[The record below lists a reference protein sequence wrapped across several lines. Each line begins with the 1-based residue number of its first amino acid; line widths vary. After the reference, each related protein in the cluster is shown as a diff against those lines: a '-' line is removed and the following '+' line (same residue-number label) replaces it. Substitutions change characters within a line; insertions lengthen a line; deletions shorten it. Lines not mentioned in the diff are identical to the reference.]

1 MTPRGAVYDPEV
13 GYTSRLP
20 NPRLISSAFHA
31 APRNVTD
38 PARTHMF
45 MQFGQFIDH
54 DVAGF
59 AKPDF
64 DCCAGDAR
72 NLCPCFPIDLSADE
86 TLKNRTCM
94 LFTRSS
100 VSCR

>member
-1 MTPRGAVYDPEV
+1 MRQSDLTSKFHFVGLFTPRGAQYEFDS

-20 NPRLISSAFHA
+20 NPRLISAVFHA

-38 PARTHMF
+38 PNHTHMF

-59 AKPDF
+59 AKP
-64 DCCAGDAR
+64 G
-72 NLCPCFPIDLSADE
+72 N
-86 TLKNRTCM
+86 
-94 LFTRSS
+94 
-100 VSCR
+100 